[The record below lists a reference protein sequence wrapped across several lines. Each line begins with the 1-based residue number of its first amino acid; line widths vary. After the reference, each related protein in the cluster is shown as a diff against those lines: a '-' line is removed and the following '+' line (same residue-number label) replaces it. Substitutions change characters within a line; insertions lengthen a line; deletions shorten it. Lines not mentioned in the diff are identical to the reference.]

1 MAYREEGK
9 WWVSPSNYADE
20 VTSSFGFPK
29 KIEILDTTLRD
40 GEQQPGIIFTK
51 EDKIAIAK
59 KLDAAGVHRIE
70 AGTPAGSSEDAEA
83 IKAIC
88 DLGLNAK
95 IFAFVRNVV
104 SDIELAKECG
114 VYGVLA
120 EVPGSDHLLKH
131 GMKWTVEKAI
141 EAAIKSTKAAHDMG
155 LYVTFFPADGSR
167 ADLDFLLNTL
177 EAIVDGGGHMDS
189 IALVDT
195 FGAYSPEG
203 AAYTVKK
210 LKERL
215 GKPVEA
221 HFHED
226 FGMSVSTTIAA
237 LDAGAEVAHVT
248 VNGLGER
255 AGSCP
260 LEPLVMSLQCLYGI
274 DTGIKYESLL
284 DLSREVS
291 ERAKFP
297 VPTTKAIVGKNIF
310 GWETGLP
317 VGLWKNAKEVD
328 PLIMLPYKWDMVGQ
342 TAPHIYLGKKSGNAN
357 ILIWLDEYNMELN
370 EDQQIE
376 ALDMVKNLSISLKR
390 DITVDEFKDIVL
402 KCGGNIK

>member
-1 MAYREEGK
+1 MSFRKEGK

-29 KIEILDTTLRD
+29 NIEILDTTLRD
-40 GEQQPGIIFTK
+40 GEQQPGVIFTK
-51 EDKIAIAK
+51 EDKVAIAK
-59 KLDAAGVHRIE
+59 KLDAIGVHRIE
-70 AGTPAGSSEDAEA
+70 AGTPAASEEDANA
-83 IKAIC
+83 IKEIC
-88 DLGLNAK
+88 ALGLNAK

-131 GMKWTVEKAI
+131 GMQWTAEKAI
-141 EAAIKSTKAAHDMG
+141 EAAIKSTKAAHEMG

-177 EAIVDGGGHMDS
+177 EAIVEGGGHMDS

-195 FGAYSPEG
+195 FGAYSPQG

-226 FGMSVSTTIAA
+226 FGLSVATTIAA

-274 DTGIKYESLL
+274 DLGIKYESLL
-284 DLSREVS
+284 DLSREVA
-291 ERAKFP
+291 ERTKFP
-297 VPTTKAIVGKNIF
+297 VPTTKAVVGKNIF

-317 VGLWKNAKEVD
+317 VGLWRNAKKVD

-342 TAPHIYLGKKSGNAN
+342 TEPHIYLGKKSGNAN
-357 ILIWLDEYNMELN
+357 VLIWLEEYNMELD
-370 EDQQIE
+370 EEKQKQ
-376 ALDMVKNLSISLKR
+376 ALDMVKDLSISVKR
-390 DITVDEFKDIVL
+390 DITVEEFKDIVL
-402 KCGGNIK
+402 KCGGNAK